1 MRDTYGKQLMYIM
14 MDTESFNIK
23 SELRVSFAKP
33 ILTVTAFLKAK
44 DSLEVLQD
52 PLWITATQSISNDT
66 GDKTKKE
73 LAAEVAQKLQAE
85 AQLCK
90 KYVSG
95 ELQCCSLRVCLCMCC
110 RVSCRIVYQLTS
122 FPHSFLSHLT
132 SLYVSSRN
140 ESQPPYQRPISNASS
155 TASPTMRHIWP

>member
-1 MRDTYGKQLMYIM
+1 MNPGKMRDTYGKLMYIM

-23 SELRVSFAKP
+23 SELRISFAKP

-73 LAAEVAQKLQAE
+73 LATEVAQKLQAE
-85 AQLCK
+85 AQLRK

-95 ELQCCSLRVCLCMCC
+95 ELPYLSLFLFVCMCC
-110 RVSCRIVYQLTS
+110 L
-122 FPHSFLSHLT
+122 
-132 SLYVSSRN
+132 
-140 ESQPPYQRPISNASS
+140 
-155 TASPTMRHIWP
+155 